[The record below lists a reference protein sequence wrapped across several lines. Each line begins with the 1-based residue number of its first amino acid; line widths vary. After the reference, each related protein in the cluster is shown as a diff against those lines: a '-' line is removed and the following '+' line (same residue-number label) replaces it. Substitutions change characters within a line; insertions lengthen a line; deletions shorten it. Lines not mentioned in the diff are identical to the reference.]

1 MKYILVA
8 SLLSS
13 AALAAPFAQ
22 QGNGNANGGNTNGAT
37 NQQQGGATQGG
48 ATQQGN
54 GQTQQQGTQ
63 NVPTGL
69 GAGATGTNGQ
79 TPTAGD
85 LATAVSN
92 WMADTSMVSNFLNT
106 GASIQNNAAFKQA
119 ALVAYNA
126 EVDEL
131 NHKAIIDAANGAQP
145 NVQAANSTLATGGAF
160 MDVVNKLQIMSVQG
174 QAAAN
179 NIDLI
184 NQNRCTNVLP
194 NIDAYM
200 ASTGSTSQA
209 VRPQVCDQT
218 GVAGGV
224 QSQGPT
230 LPGQPAGTPQAA
242 FAAAQALQQGTGN
255 GQLNLQANGIPAAQ
269 AAAQAGNPP
278 PQAGAA
284 TPQAGTAAPQT
295 GVNGQQGAAN
305 TQGTGNTQTGA
316 NTQGTGNTQT
326 GANTQGT
333 GNTQTGVN
341 GQQGAA
347 NTQGTGNTQTGANT
361 QGTGNTQTGANTQ
374 GTGNT
379 QTGANTQGTGNTQT
393 GANGQQ
399 GAANTQ
405 TGANTQGT
413 QGTNGQ
419 QTGNTQGTQ
428 TQGGAAAGGA
438 AAGGAAAG
446 SPAAAAAPA
455 QSSAAAGGKN
465 AGKGKGNKNKNN

>member
-13 AALAAPFAQ
+13 AVLAAPFAQ
-22 QGNGNANGGNTNGAT
+22 QGTGNGNGGNNGG
-37 NQQQGGATQGG
+37 NQQQQQQGGNTQ
-48 ATQQGN
+48 QQGN

-63 NVPTGL
+63 NTPTGL
-69 GAGATGTNGQ
+69 GANTATNGQ

-131 NHKAIIDAANGAQP
+131 NHKAIIDAANGNQP

-160 MDVVNKLQIMSVQG
+160 QDVVDKLQIMSVQG
-174 QAAAN
+174 KAAAN

-200 ASTGSTSQA
+200 ASTGSSSQA

-224 QSQGPT
+224 QSNGPT

-242 FAAAQALQQGTGN
+242 FAAAQALQQGQGN
-255 GQLNLQANGIPAAQ
+255 GQLDLQANGIPAAQ
-269 AAAQAGNPP
+269 AAAQAGNPA
-278 PQAGAA
+278 PQAGA
-284 TPQAGTAAPQT
+284 TTQQT
-295 GVNGQQGAAN
+295 GNGQQ
-305 TQGTGNTQTGA
+305 TQA
-316 NTQGTGNTQT
+316 
-326 GANTQGT
+326 
-333 GNTQTGVN
+333 
-341 GQQGAA
+341 
-347 NTQGTGNTQTGANT
+347 
-361 QGTGNTQTGANTQ
+361 
-374 GTGNT
+374 
-379 QTGANTQGTGNTQT
+379 GTGNTQT
-393 GANGQQ
+393 GANGQTGNTQ
-399 GAANTQ
+399 TGTNTQ
-405 TGANTQGT
+405 TGANGQTGTGNTQTGTGNTQTGANGQTGTGNTQTGTGNTQTGTGNTQTGTGNTQTGTGNTQTGATGANGQTGTGNTQTGT
-413 QGTNGQ
+413 QGTSKFPKQ
-419 QTGNTQGTQ
+419 HRRQHKILTL
-428 TQGGAAAGGA
+428 
-438 AAGGAAAG
+438 
-446 SPAAAAAPA
+446 SRRPDR
-455 QSSAAAGGKN
+455 
-465 AGKGKGNKNKNN
+465 

>member
-13 AALAAPFAQ
+13 AVLAAPFAQ
-22 QGNGNANGGNTNGAT
+22 QGNGNGVTNGGGNT
-37 NQQQGGATQGG
+37 QQQQQPQQQQQQGG

-54 GQTQQQGTQ
+54 GQTQQQGAQSVNT
-63 NVPTGL
+63 
-69 GAGATGTNGQ
+69 GAGAGAPGANGQ
-79 TPTAGD
+79 TPTSGD

-131 NHKAIIDAANGAQP
+131 NHKAIIDAANGNQP

-160 MDVVNKLQIMSVQG
+160 QDVVDKLQIMSVQG
-174 QAAAN
+174 KAAAN

-200 ASTGSTSQA
+200 ASTGSSSQA

-230 LPGQPAGTPQAA
+230 QPGQAAGTPQAA

-255 GQLNLQANGIPAAQ
+255 GQLDLQTNGIPAVQ

-278 PQAGAA
+278 P
-284 TPQAGTAAPQT
+284 
-295 GVNGQQGAAN
+295 
-305 TQGTGNTQTGA
+305 
-316 NTQGTGNTQT
+316 
-326 GANTQGT
+326 
-333 GNTQTGVN
+333 
-341 GQQGAA
+341 
-347 NTQGTGNTQTGANT
+347 
-361 QGTGNTQTGANTQ
+361 
-374 GTGNT
+374 
-379 QTGANTQGTGNTQT
+379 
-393 GANGQQ
+393 
-399 GAANTQ
+399 
-405 TGANTQGT
+405 
-413 QGTNGQ
+413 TN
-419 QTGNTQGTQ
+419 
-428 TQGGAAAGGA
+428 
-438 AAGGAAAG
+438 
-446 SPAAAAAPA
+446 SKLYIVSFP
-455 QSSAAAGGKN
+455 
-465 AGKGKGNKNKNN
+465 